1 MSIKPEQSTREFIGI
16 ERINNKSLT
25 TRSGELVFFAI
36 RPANLSTLSE
46 DSVMA
51 KIYAL
56 MTVLKGVAEIEMLC
70 VNSRENFDG
79 NKRYLKAR
87 IDGEDNPAIRRLL
100 EQDTAFLDR
109 VQAQTA
115 TAREF
120 FIILRQ
126 AIKTISGK
134 PSMDESGAEVQISR
148 VEKSLSDQGFAVKRA
163 DAADLKKLLAVYFE
177 QNVTT
182 DRFEDFDGERWTEA
196 AI

>member
-1 MSIKPEQSTREFIGI
+1 MPIRQNQSTREFIGI
-16 ERINNKSLT
+16 ERINDKSLT

-46 DSVMA
+46 DSVRA

-56 MTVLKGVAEIEMLC
+56 MTVLKGIAEVEMLC

-79 NKRYLKAR
+79 NKRYLKTR
-87 IDGEDNPAIRRLL
+87 IEGEDNHAIRKLL
-100 EQDTAFLDR
+100 EQDAAFLDR

-126 AIKTISGK
+126 KK
-134 PSMDESGAEVQISR
+134 DESGAEVQISR
-148 VEKSLSDQGFAVKRA
+148 VEKSLADQGFAVKRA

>member
-1 MSIKPEQSTREFIGI
+1 MEGAIMFGKQESTREFTGV
-16 ERINNKSLT
+16 ESINDKSLT
-25 TRSGELVFFAI
+25 TVRGELTFFNI

-46 DSVMA
+46 ESIRA

-56 MTVLKGVAEIEMLC
+56 MTVLRGVAEVEMLC

-79 NKRYLKAR
+79 NKSQLRTR
-87 IDGEDNPAIRRLL
+87 IENEDNPAIRRLL
-100 EQDTAFLDR
+100 EQDIEFLDR

-120 FIILRQ
+120 FIALRQ
-126 AIKTISGK
+126 QKDAQGS
-134 PSMDESGAEVQISR
+134 EVQISR

-163 DAADLKKLLAVYFE
+163 DKSDLKKLLAVYFE

-182 DRFEDFDGERWTEA
+182 DRFENFDGERWIFSE
-196 AI
+196 